1 MKKTLG
7 EASDIL
13 AWLPVAAYDCY
24 FNFQAEE
31 ELATIKEKHMQVLTG
46 VFSVY
51 NQFSF
56 KILMFFKV
64 KNNLQN
70 LTRDTAIIQQI
81 QQYPMHSPFMLLSCA
96 IWISQVLLDNKKSV
110 EHLHELVDIAEK
122 EKLELQSQLE
132 EEQRYSRTDHVQ

>member
-1 MKKTLG
+1 MT
-7 EASDIL
+7 
-13 AWLPVAAYDCY
+13 Y

-31 ELATIKEKHMQVLTG
+31 ELASVKEKHMQVLTG

>member
-1 MKKTLG
+1 MT
-7 EASDIL
+7 
-13 AWLPVAAYDCY
+13 Y

-81 QQYPMHSPFMLLSCA
+81 QQYPMHNPFMLLSCA

>member
-1 MKKTLG
+1 MT
-7 EASDIL
+7 
-13 AWLPVAAYDCY
+13 Y

-31 ELATIKEKHMQVLTG
+31 ELASVKEKHMQVLTG

-81 QQYPMHSPFMLLSCA
+81 QQYPMHNPFMLLSCA